1 LKNGTRKWLAI
12 MIILGIGLMLV
23 SCQVY
28 EPIDGLC
35 YTDKRGTYLCEE
47 TERTLEIER
56 ELEEEIE
63 QQIIDPPMD
72 MFEHCRGLQETDAWH
87 WCINIHRIA

>member
-1 LKNGTRKWLAI
+1 LIKEYLKGVLVLLVLLI
-12 MIILGIGLMLV
+12 MMVGCSV
-23 SCQVY
+23 HK
-28 EPIDGLC
+28 PIDGLC

-47 TERTLEIER
+47 TDRTLEIER
-56 ELEEEIE
+56 ELDKEIE

-72 MFEHCRGLQETDAWH
+72 MFEHCKGLQETDAWH